1 MRKMHLV
8 AIVPNEG
15 ARLLARWIGSA
26 VRGDVDAA
34 EQVLGIAADKLDRL
48 LDGSLEPGD
57 ELREPLFF
65 RAGIGRGVFSR
76 PARCG
81 WFGTPD
87 ESRSDRVAA

>member
-8 AIVPNEG
+8 ARVPNEG
-15 ARLLARWIGSA
+15 ARLLARWIGTA
-26 VRGDVDAA
+26 VNGNV
-34 EQVLGIAADKLDRL
+34 EVAADVLAIPVERLEGL

-57 ELREPLFF
+57 VFREPLFF

-81 WFGTPD
+81 WFETPD
-87 ESRSDRVAA
+87 EKIAA